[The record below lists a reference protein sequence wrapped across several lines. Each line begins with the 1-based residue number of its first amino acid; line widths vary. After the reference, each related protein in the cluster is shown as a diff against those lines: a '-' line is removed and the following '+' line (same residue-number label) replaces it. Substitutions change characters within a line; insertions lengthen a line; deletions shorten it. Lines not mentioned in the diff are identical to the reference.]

1 MVVCSS
7 LRFIIDLGF
16 LIVLPQL
23 HDTEC
28 IAPMTHHLY
37 FSIGYTLFGT
47 ALIHFLPVGLV
58 IYMYKP
64 AQ

>member
-1 MVVCSS
+1 MHRANDPPPIVI
-7 LRFIIDLGF
+7 LPLGS
-16 LIVLPQL
+16 
-23 HDTEC
+23 
-28 IAPMTHHLY
+28 

-47 ALIHFLPVGLV
+47 ALMHFLPVGLV

>member
-28 IAPMTHHLY
+28 IAPMTHHL
-37 FSIGYTLFGT
+37 
-47 ALIHFLPVGLV
+47 
-58 IYMYKP
+58 
-64 AQ
+64 